1 MCIRDRSS
9 SILIVLGTDAPLLP
23 FQCRRLA
30 KRATVGFAR
39 AGGIGHNGSGDI
51 FLAFA
56 TGNDLGA
63 GEEVTALRMIPN
75 HHLNP
80 MFAAAAEAVEEAI
93 LNAVV
98 AAQTMTGWQ
107 GRTAHALPHEALR
120 RVVSEWGAGG
130 EKGAYQRGPVHQ

>member
-56 TGNDLGA
+56 TGNDLSA
-63 GEEVTALRMIPN
+63 GEELAALRMIPN

-93 LNAVV
+93 LNAIV

-107 GRTAHALPHEALR
+107 GRVAHALPHDQVR
-120 RVVSEWGAGG
+120 RVVGEWGAGG
-130 EKGAYQRGPVHQ
+130 RRQP

>member
-1 MCIRDRSS
+1 M
-9 SILIVLGTDAPLLP
+9 LP
-23 FQCRRLA
+23 
-30 KRATVGFAR
+30 VGLCDEP
-39 AGGIGHNGSGDI
+39 SGDI

-80 MFAAAAEAVEEAI
+80 MFAAVAEAVEEAI

-98 AAQTMTGWQ
+98 AAQTEHVDF
-107 GRTAHALPHEALR
+107 APA
-120 RVVSEWGAGG
+120 
-130 EKGAYQRGPVHQ
+130 